1 MDKTVT
7 LDVAPNVDAEYEST
21 IDLYLGEVKL
31 LQARMKEDQR
41 EIETLRAETDAIL
54 TDIMQTLKAA

>member
-21 IDLYLGEVKL
+21 IDQYLGEAKL
-31 LQARMKEDQR
+31 LQEQMKKDQR
-41 EIETLRAETDAIL
+41 EIETLRAETDVIL
-54 TDIMQTLKAA
+54 MDIMRTLKAA